1 MPKKGCLGCSFPLTV
16 GILVVFLALFIVG
29 LISGALGQAIIGE
42 TSIGSAVAIEK
53 PHIQLPA
60 EPIFHIGGFAV
71 TNTLLT
77 SWISMLVLVLLCW
90 AITHRIKIIPSR
102 LQSLLESALEWMLNF
117 CVEVAG
123 EKNGRRF
130 FPLITTIFLFVL
142 INAWMS
148 LIPGYSSWNRTLEE
162 EVLTGISANPGMAIG
177 HAKIIADVKDI
188 EEIHKDDIL
197 VFDIYTPEYEPAFD
211 HCAAVIL
218 DEEDINGNAAALCRE
233 NDIPCVAATHEATTH
248 LENDQN
254 VRVDGSSGVIS
265 EIEKIHILRGAN
277 TDINVPLALA
287 LVSFV
292 FVIYNGV
299 RALGHHFFK
308 VWFNFG
314 RFFQGHKKLFTG
326 KVKAGFGDIG
336 MGVIDIFVGFLE
348 LLSYLFRNISFTFR
362 LFGNMTGGEA
372 LILMMMFLV
381 PWVLA
386 IPFYGLELL
395 VGTIQAL
402 VFAGLTLVFAT
413 VAITP
418 HEAEEA

>member
-1 MPKKGCLGCSFPLTV
+1 VPKKGCLGCSFPLTI
-16 GILVVFLALFIVG
+16 GILVIFLALFIIG
-29 LISGALGQAIIGE
+29 LISGALGQAIFGE
-42 TSIGSAVAIEK
+42 TSIGQTVAIEK

-60 EPIFHIGGFAV
+60 ENIFHIGGFAV

-77 SWISMLVLVLLCW
+77 SWISIILLVLLCW

-123 EKNGRRF
+123 EENGRRF
-130 FPLITTIFLFVL
+130 FPIITTIFLFVL
-142 INAWMS
+142 INAWMN
-148 LIPGYSSWNRTLEE
+148 LIPGYGSII
-162 EVLTGISANPGMAIG
+162 VHDAHG
-177 HAKIIADVKDI
+177 HAV
-188 EEIHKDDIL
+188 
-197 VFDIYTPEYEPAFD
+197 
-211 HCAAVIL
+211 
-218 DEEDINGNAAALCRE
+218 
-233 NDIPCVAATHEATTH
+233 H
-248 LENDQN
+248 L
-254 VRVDGSSGVIS
+254 
-265 EIEKIHILRGAN
+265 LRGAN
-277 TDINVPLALA
+277 TDINLPLALA

-292 FVIYNGV
+292 FVIYHGV

-348 LLSYLFRNISFTFR
+348 LLSYIFRNVSFTFR
-362 LFGNMTGGEA
+362 LFGNMTGGEV
-372 LILMMMFLV
+372 LILMMIFLV

-413 VAITP
+413 VAIAP